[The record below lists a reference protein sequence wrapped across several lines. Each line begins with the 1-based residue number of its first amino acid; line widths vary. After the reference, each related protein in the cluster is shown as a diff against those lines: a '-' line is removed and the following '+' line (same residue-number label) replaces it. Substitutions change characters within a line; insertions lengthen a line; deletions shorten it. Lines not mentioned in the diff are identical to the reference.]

1 MLDPYDF
8 LKDTF
13 ADWKSKSIL
22 DIGFGLGSS
31 SHQTIYLRN
40 NLKISGLPTDID
52 CVPSE
57 FISHESSIWLKIKD
71 IENITNWMGID
82 IDDNFDKIKKFI
94 SSLRQHNMDSSEL
107 EHCFNWISR
116 NLNRKIHILDA
127 SDMNLLKNNIKDRKS
142 DYIILNWI
150 LHFNTFKH
158 IRIDLINY
166 LYSTLNINGIIY
178 LRNYKQSHPK
188 YTDNYSEFS
197 EKELLEIK
205 KFGHIDNS
213 TENEDILILKYN
225 PQNPYLDQ
233 TLL

>member
-1 MLDPYDF
+1 
-8 LKDTF
+8 
-13 ADWKSKSIL
+13 
-22 DIGFGLGSS
+22 
-31 SHQTIYLRN
+31 
-40 NLKISGLPTDID
+40 
-52 CVPSE
+52 
-57 FISHESSIWLKIKD
+57 
-71 IENITNWMGID
+71 
-82 IDDNFDKIKKFI
+82 
-94 SSLRQHNMDSSEL
+94 
-107 EHCFNWISR
+107 
-116 NLNRKIHILDA
+116 
-127 SDMNLLKNNIKDRKS
+127 MNLLKNNIKDMKS

-166 LYSTLNINGIIY
+166 LYSTLNINGTIY
-178 LRNYKQSHPK
+178 LRNYKQSHSK

-233 TLL
+233 TLLW